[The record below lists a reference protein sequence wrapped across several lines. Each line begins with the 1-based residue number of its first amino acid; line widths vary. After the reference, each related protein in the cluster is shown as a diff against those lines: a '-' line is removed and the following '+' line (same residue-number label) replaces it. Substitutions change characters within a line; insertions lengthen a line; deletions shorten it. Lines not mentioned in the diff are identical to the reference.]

1 MSSDQSHCV
10 TDLKVDL
17 TLDVIA
23 LRCPMPLLKTRQQ
36 IRSMASGALL
46 LVRADD
52 PGARRDIPAW
62 LRQTGHQLVHSAE
75 HDGVYEFFIRVEDN
89 IE

>member
-1 MSSDQSHCV
+1 MPMPSDFSV
-10 TDLKVDL
+10 SANAADV
-17 TLDVIA
+17 TLDVTS

-36 IRSMASGALL
+36 LRTLL
-46 LVRADD
+46 PGSTLRVLAVD

-75 HDGVYEFFIRVEDN
+75 RDGVLEFVIRVGETS
-89 IE
+89 